1 MPRPVRI
8 RYRRPPDREQIFHQT
23 LVHEGPDGLVTLMDA
38 AGVTRPTVV
47 AGKTVLEPGSPV
59 VWFTFPGARHD
70 IGRFH
75 TVDGTFTG
83 FYANIL
89 TPVELDA
96 DPPGSGSG
104 GGAPE
109 DPSEASGAGAGDI
122 WLTTDLFLDVFL
134 DLDGE
139 VHVLDRR
146 ELREAVTV
154 GWIDGTTAREA
165 ELEANRLV
173 EAARVGA
180 WPPPIVEAWPLDRA
194 REAAAR

>member
-1 MPRPVRI
+1 MP
-8 RYRRPPDREQIFHQT
+8 
-23 LVHEGPDGLVTLMDA
+23 A

-47 AGKTVLEPGSPV
+47 AGRTVLEPGSPV

-83 FYANIL
+83 YYANIL
-89 TPVELDA
+89 TPVDLDA
-96 DPPGSGSG
+96 DPPGSGSDRTAEDVAAPDDG
-104 GGAPE
+104 GV
-109 DPSEASGAGAGDI
+109 GDI

-139 VHVLDRR
+139 AHVLDRG
-146 ELREAVTV
+146 ELQEAVTV
-154 GWIDGTTAREA
+154 GWVDGTAAREA

-180 WPPPIVEAWPLDRA
+180 WPPPIVDAWPLDRVRDIA
-194 REAAAR
+194 ER